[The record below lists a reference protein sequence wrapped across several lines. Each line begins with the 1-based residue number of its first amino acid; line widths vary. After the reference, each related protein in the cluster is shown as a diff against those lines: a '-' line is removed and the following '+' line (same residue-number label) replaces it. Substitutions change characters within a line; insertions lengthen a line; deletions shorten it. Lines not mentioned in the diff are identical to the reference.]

1 MRIRYAY
8 KLALEDGTT
17 SFVVL
22 NHIKSEDEVK
32 ELFADKGCTQ
42 ATFHNRVRT
51 GFRLDA
57 NGELVETG
65 LVGTRGKKAEPEVAA
80 ASEPAPKAKAKK
92 SSKKSAK

>member
-32 ELFADKGCTQ
+32 DLFADKGCTQ

-65 LVGTRGKKAEPEVAA
+65 LVGTRGKKEVEVAA
-80 ASEPAPKAKAKK
+80 DPAPKAKAKK
-92 SSKKSAK
+92 SSKKSK

>member
-8 KLALEDGTT
+8 KLENQDGST

-22 NHIKSEDEVK
+22 NHIKSAEEVQNQ
-32 ELFADKGCTQ
+32 FADKGCVA

-51 GFRLDA
+51 GFRLNE

-65 LVGTRGKKAEPEVAA
+65 LTRKPVEAVEAPATPVA
-80 ASEPAPKAKAKK
+80 PKAKK
-92 SSKKSAK
+92 SSKKSKK

>member
-8 KLALEDGTT
+8 KLSFEDGNT

-32 ELFADKGCTQ
+32 EMYAEKGCTQ

-57 NGELVETG
+57 EGQLVETG
-65 LVGTRGKKAEPEVAA
+65 LVGTRTKEVEVAES
-80 ASEPAPKAKAKK
+80 SEPTKKAKK
-92 SSKKSAK
+92 SSKKSSK